1 MSDPASLLGDL
12 QERADGG
19 FEGWCWAPDRPEERL
34 QVDLLVNGTPA
45 ASMVAAMFR
54 RDLFVR
60 GCGDGHHGFALRL
73 PDGAD
78 PGREECVI
86 TARERRSG
94 RVFGQIL
101 RSGGGRRPPGLARI
115 GPLAA
120 AAGALASDVAALHAA
135 GHRSATAAPLRAA
148 FGRLSAT
155 LAAQAAAT
163 PYPGAVPAALR
174 AGLPPVA
181 APLLT
186 LVLVAH
192 HAAGTLGRVAS
203 LAPALA
209 DAAAEILV
217 ADPGTDPAAA
227 LLPAAVPRLRY
238 LRDDAAARPDAAL
251 RRAAAAA
258 RGHVVVLLD
267 AAPASPSAAAL
278 LALARA
284 VAAAPDRLLLAAAVA
299 AASPPAPPPLPTPLR
314 LPAAF
319 GLLIGGERPLWR
331 AVGAVEPLPTGATLL
346 ACADLA
352 LRARLLGHPWQL
364 VQEPMVPASGRIGA

>member
-1 MSDPASLLGDL
+1 MSDPEALLGDL
-12 QERADGG
+12 QERSDGG
-19 FEGWCWAPDRPEERL
+19 FEGWCWAPGRPAERL

-45 ASMVAAMFR
+45 VSMVAAMFR
-54 RDLFVR
+54 RDLSVR
-60 GCGDGHHGFALRL
+60 GCGDGRHGFALRL
-73 PDGAD
+73 PEGAD
-78 PGREECVI
+78 PGTGECLI

-101 RSGGGRRPPGLARI
+101 RSGGGRRPPGLAR
-115 GPLAA
+115 AD
-120 AAGALASDVAALHAA
+120 ALAVSVDALALDVASRRAA
-135 GHRSATAAPLRAA
+135 RDQKAVAAPLRAA
-148 FGRLSAT
+148 LGQLSVT
-155 LAAQAAAT
+155 LTAQAAA
-163 PYPGAVPAALR
+163 PRSAAIPAALR
-174 AGLPPVA
+174 AGLPFVA

-186 LVLVAH
+186 LVLVARR
-192 HAAGTLGRVAS
+192 ATGTLGRIAALS
-203 LAPALA
+203 PALA

-238 LRDDAAARPDAAL
+238 LRDGEAARPDSAL
-251 RRAAAAA
+251 RLAAAAA
-258 RGHVVVLLD
+258 RGRVMVLLD

-284 VAAAPDRLLLAAAVA
+284 VAAAPAPLLLAAAVA
-299 AASPPAPPPLPTPLR
+299 AVAPPAPPPLPSPLR
-314 LPAAF
+314 LPATL

-331 AVGAVEPLPTGATLL
+331 ALGAIDPVPPGATLT

-364 VQEPMVPASGRIGA
+364 VQEPMLPPHGTIGA